1 MTPIPPLTS
10 QPVFSEATF
19 ALVLA
24 LLLLAPMAIAG
35 VALINTGLGRSRSAA
50 QSLLGSLAIVAV
62 TVIVFALIG
71 ATFTGSIG
79 GTGHTFHVAGRPW
92 NWIGAG
98 PLFLAS
104 LNTAPAQS
112 QLGLLFE
119 FLAVALAALIP
130 WGSGADRLRLTA
142 GCAIAAVLAAFVF
155 PLFAHWAWSVSGSEA
170 GGWLSQLGAN
180 FSLGSGF
187 LDPAGAAAI
196 HVLGGLSAL
205 AVVWIAGPRR
215 GKFPQGA
222 FATAMPGHNAVY
234 ILFGCLLALAGWL
247 AFNVAGAVLWLHAP
261 FAALPGTAIN
271 TLLSASGAVAATFA
285 VTRIRFGKPDA
296 SLCANGWLSG
306 LVASSASAAIVTPIQ
321 SLLIGLI
328 AGVLTPLLVEV
339 LELAVSIDDPSG
351 AISVHAAGGLWGLI
365 AAGAFAPQPGQ
376 FLAQLVGI
384 AALLGLILPLV
395 YLLFWLLNRF
405 VPFRPDQDGE
415 RIGMDLHEL
424 GGGAYPEFVI
434 HRDDSYR

>member
-1 MTPIPPLTS
+1 MTPALPALLPLPLS
-10 QPVFSEATF
+10 DAAFV
-19 ALVLA
+19 LVLG
-24 LLLLAPMAIAG
+24 LLLLAPLALAG
-35 VALINTGLGRSRSAA
+35 VALLNTGLGRSRSAA

-62 TVIVFALIG
+62 AAIAFALLG
-71 ATFTGSIG
+71 ATFA
-79 GTGHTFHVAGRPW
+79 GTADSPSHTLHIAGTSW
-92 NWIGAG
+92 NWLGAG
-98 PLFLAS
+98 PFFLAGLAKAS
-104 LNTAPAQS
+104 APS

-142 GCAIAAVLAAFVF
+142 GCAVAAVLAALVF
-155 PLFAHWAWSVSGSEA
+155 PLFAHWTWAN
-170 GGWLSQLGAN
+170 GWLAQLGLN

-187 LDPAGAAAI
+187 LDPAGAASI
-196 HVLGGLSAL
+196 HVLGALCAL
-205 AVVWIAGPRR
+205 AVVWIAGPRK
-215 GKFPQGA
+215 GKFPQGG

-247 AFNVAGAVLWLHAP
+247 AFNVAGAVLWMHAP
-261 FAALPGTAIN
+261 LAALPVAAVN

-306 LVASSASAAIVTPIQ
+306 LVASSATAALVTPLQ

-351 AISVHAAGGLWGLI
+351 AIAVHGAGGLWGLI
-365 AAGAFAPQPGQ
+365 AAGALAPQSGQ

-384 AALLGLILPLV
+384 AALLGLGLPLV
-395 YLLFWLLNRF
+395 YLLFWLVNRWL
-405 VPFRPDQDGE
+405 PLRADQDGE